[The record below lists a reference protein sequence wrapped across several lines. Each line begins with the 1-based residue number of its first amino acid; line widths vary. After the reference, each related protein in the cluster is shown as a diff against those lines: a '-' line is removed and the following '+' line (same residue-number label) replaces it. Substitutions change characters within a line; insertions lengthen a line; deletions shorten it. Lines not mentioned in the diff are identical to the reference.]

1 MQQIKSVCVYC
12 GSSTTSD
19 PRFDAPAKA
28 LGEAL
33 AKAGITTV
41 YGGGSPGLMG
51 KVADAAMDAGGKVIG
66 IIPDHILR
74 LEIRHN
80 NLTEMHVVTSM
91 HERKQMMAERADAFV
106 VLPGG
111 IGTLDETFE
120 IITWKYLGV
129 HDKPVI
135 IANIDG
141 YWEPFKDIMAHMQK
155 YGFVRDQHINTYT
168 IIDTIPE
175 IMNVLTKTGTTDTRV
190 LTEKI

>member
-1 MQQIKSVCVYC
+1 MPQIKSVCVYC
-12 GSSTTSD
+12 GSSTSSD
-19 PRFDAPAKA
+19 PKFDIPARA

-51 KVADAAMDAGGKVIG
+51 KVADAAMQAGGKVVG
-66 IIPDHILR
+66 IIPEHILK
-74 LEIRHN
+74 LEVRHN
-80 NLTEMHVVTSM
+80 NLTELHIVNSM

-120 IITWKYLGV
+120 ILTWKYLGV

-141 YWEPFKDIMAHMQK
+141 YWNPFNEFFVHMKK
-155 YGFVRDQHINTYT
+155 YGFVRDVHCQTYT
-168 IIDTIPE
+168 SVDTIDE
-175 IMNVLTKTGTTDTRV
+175 VMNILVTEPTSTTRV
-190 LTEKI
+190 QTEKI

>member
-1 MQQIKSVCVYC
+1 MKEIKSVCVYC

-19 PRFDAPAKA
+19 PKFDAPAIA
-28 LGEAL
+28 LGTAL
-33 AKAGITTV
+33 AKAGVTTV

-51 KVADAAMDAGGKVIG
+51 KVADAAINAGGKCVG
-66 IIPDHILR
+66 IIPEHILR

-80 NLTEMHVVTSM
+80 NLTELHVVNSM

-120 IITWKYLGV
+120 ILTWKYLGV

-141 YWEPFKDIMAHMQK
+141 YWDFFQDAFDHMK
-155 YGFVRDQHINTYT
+155 KFGFVRDEHCRTYQMATT
-168 IIDTIPE
+168 IEDV
-175 IMNVLTKTGTTDTRV
+175 MNIITKVGTTSTRV
-190 LTEKI
+190 QTEKI